1 MNNWYYKTPLLR
13 QILNWKTTT
22 ELPQIFIK
30 YENLQPGGSFKS
42 RGIGNL
48 ISLKS
53 ENGLVKSHVLSSSGG
68 NAGLAAAIASKQMEL
83 PCTVVVPTSTK
94 QRMVQKIKNSGA
106 EVIIRGSHW
115 KEADNYLQQNYIQSF
130 RNDGTSKP
138 LYVHPFDDPKVWEGH
153 STMVH
158 EIIDNLR
165 EQNIS
170 VENVRGIVCSVGGG
184 GLFNGI
190 IKGLEDHG
198 LADKIPVIAVETYGC
213 NVLNA
218 SLNAGRPVMLD
229 KITSLATSLGSTYI
243 PQGVFENAV
252 RYGAKS
258 LVLEDKDVIETCL
271 RYVSDFGQIVEPAC
285 GASLH
290 IGYHP
295 ELLENFLGGFSKDD
309 IIVIIACGGSTTT
322 FKDLTIASKNF
333 SIS

>member
-48 ISLKS
+48 ISSKLG
-53 ENGLVKSHVLSSSGG
+53 NGLIKSHVFSSSGG
-68 NAGLAAAIASKQMEL
+68 NAGLAAAVASKQMEL

-243 PQGVFENAV
+243 PQGVFENVV

-285 GASLH
+285 GASIH
-290 IGYHP
+290 IGYHS
-295 ELLENFLGGFSKDD
+295 ELLEGFLGKFSKDD
-309 IIVIIACGGSTTT
+309 LIVIIACGGSSST
-322 FKDLTIASKNF
+322 FEDLTTASKRLY
-333 SIS
+333 I